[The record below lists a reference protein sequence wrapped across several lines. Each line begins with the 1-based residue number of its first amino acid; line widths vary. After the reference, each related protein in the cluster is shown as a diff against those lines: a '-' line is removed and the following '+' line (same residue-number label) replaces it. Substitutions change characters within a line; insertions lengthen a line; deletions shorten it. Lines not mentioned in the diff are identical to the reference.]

1 MPRPLR
7 PIDKGLIY
15 HVINR
20 GNNRQNVFDK
30 PEDFEAFLRSMRDL
44 KERRPFELYGYCL
57 MTNHIHLLIKPL
69 ETAIS
74 RVMQSLL
81 VSHTQRYHRHYKS
94 GGHLW
99 QGRFKSPVVQG
110 DGHLLRVLRYIEA
123 NPVKAGMVDR
133 AGDYAWSSFAAHG
146 LGEPNDLLDPA
157 PAYQRTDND
166 PKARGRKWSSYVH
179 RRPDEDELQAIARS
193 IESGLPYGSE
203 TWIKAL
209 SGKLKLDLTIRPR
222 GRPRKQPLQAV
233 GTKTAPKHGNNKDI
247 K

>member
-7 PIDKGLIY
+7 PVGKGLIY
-15 HVINR
+15 HVITR

-57 MTNHIHLLIKPL
+57 MTNHVHLLIKPL
-69 ETAIS
+69 ETPVS
-74 RVMQSLL
+74 RVMQSFLSL
-81 VSHTQRYHRHYKS
+81 VSHTQRYHNEKHYKS
-94 GGHLW
+94 GGHVW

-146 LGEPNDLLDPA
+146 FGEPNDLLDPA
-157 PAYQRTDND
+157 PAYQRTGDD
-166 PKARGRKWSSYVH
+166 PKARRRKWSSYVH
-179 RRPDEDELQAIARS
+179 RRPDEDEQQAIAQS

-203 TWIKAL
+203 SWTKAL
-209 SGKLKLDLTIRPR
+209 SRKLKLDLTIRPR
-222 GRPRKQPLQAV
+222 GRPKKQPPQAA
-233 GTKTAPKHGNNKDI
+233 GTQ
-247 K
+247 